1 MTKIF
6 DYCENTSLLFIQ
18 QPYNALSSFGFL
30 LVAYLLYRRFHSTD
44 LYQQKN
50 FRNLICLSAIIAL
63 GSFIWHT
70 HLAIFTFALDVIPIF
85 LFLILYQWAWYG
97 RYTVLLNHQRAAL
110 IFVML
115 LVMGSFTQVYES
127 YFLQRANAFIP
138 VALWLLWTAQW
149 VKKREPYLA
158 RCQIIAAIL
167 IIAAIVMRS
176 IDVPV
181 CELAKHGTHQF
192 WHLLCAAGLYMSL
205 HGWRRNESMKS
216 GLIWRRTKRIL
227 LGVLLLLVLLIGYF
241 LSLVLVPLPEPT
253 GIKDRLAMFPQEGL
267 DFKSPTTIYFN
278 DQQVPFIE
286 AEDDADAAYAIGL
299 VQAHLR
305 LGQLEMARRLVH
317 GRLSEIAGPIANPV
331 DHTLRVI
338 DFPKS
343 AKQVVANF
351 PPETKIWVDRYVQGI
366 NDYIAHSKE
375 LPYEFRLLNMK
386 VEKWQPED
394 LIAIA
399 RLAGTDYTW
408 LIWYTLMDY
417 RESPEWAEIWNV
429 MLDAG
434 SGHTYEGGAR
444 NSTTRELNR
453 KSFQL
458 PAPNKRLGLMLDLM
472 MSYAKLGS
480 NSVVVGPGRSASGA
494 PLIANDPHLGLN
506 LPNLWMVAGIK
517 SPSIH
522 AVGMMAP
529 GLPMLAF
536 GRNEHIAWGG
546 TNLHAANSDLYDV
559 SKLPEKDFT
568 WHEESLK
575 TRFWFDG
582 TARYR
587 TTKYGPVITDAPLIP
602 NAGNRTLALKWIG
615 HGTSDEITAMLRV
628 NQASNWEEFQAAFD
642 NFAAPAQNFLY
653 ADTEGNIGRLT
664 ATMVP
669 QRRNERP
676 KDIFADREKF
686 DKSWGRIINHNG
698 LPSQFIPREGY
709 LVSANDPT
717 PPSNVLVGYF
727 FSPPDRAERL
737 KQIIEHT
744 KLHDVESMMQLQK
757 DVFSST
763 SLILRDV
770 LLKKMESLGVR
781 DGETVRLMREWD
793 GNYRSDSR
801 GALAYQAFLSGYARA
816 LYGAL
821 HANDELNAIE
831 RSAYFED
838 FLVQKTETAKDKT
851 VAAAFRKGLVR
862 AEELLE
868 KYAVWGDVHRL
879 HIKHML
885 SNIPV
890 LGKRY
895 VFDDL
900 PTSGSR
906 ETVMKRAHGLIGDEP
921 QGAYYG
927 AQSRQV
933 SDLADPNA
941 NYFVILGGQDGWLN
955 SENFLDQA
963 TLWQRGE
970 YMKIPLEMD
979 LVRMSFKH
987 KLEFND

>member
-1 MTKIF
+1 MDRSGIAKWT
-6 DYCENTSLLFIQ
+6 L
-18 QPYNALSSFGFL
+18 
-30 LVAYLLYRRFHSTD
+30 R
-44 LYQQKN
+44 
-50 FRNLICLSAIIAL
+50 AIGGI
-63 GSFIWHT
+63 
-70 HLAIFTFALDVIPIF
+70 VV
-85 LFLILYQWAWYG
+85 LIL
-97 RYTVLLNHQRAAL
+97 L
-110 IFVML
+110 IL
-115 LVMGSFTQVYES
+115 G
-127 YFLQRANAFIP
+127 
-138 VALWLLWTAQW
+138 
-149 VKKREPYLA
+149 YLF
-158 RCQIIAAIL
+158 
-167 IIAAIVMRS
+167 S
-176 IDVPV
+176 
-181 CELAKHGTHQF
+181 
-192 WHLLCAAGLYMSL
+192 
-205 HGWRRNESMKS
+205 
-216 GLIWRRTKRIL
+216 IL
-227 LGVLLLLVLLIGYF
+227 LL
-241 LSLVLVPLPEPT
+241 PLPEPT

-267 DFKSPTTIYFN
+267 DFKGPTTIHFN

-286 AEDDADAAYAIGL
+286 AAEDADAAYAVGL

-305 LGQLEMARRLVH
+305 LGQLEIARRIVY
-317 GRLSEIAGPIANPV
+317 GRLAEVAGPVATQV

-338 DFPKS
+338 DYPKS

-351 PPETKIWVDRYVQGI
+351 PPETKLWAERYVQGI

-375 LPYEFRLLNMK
+375 LPYEFRLLNLK
-386 VEKWQPED
+386 VEKWKPED
-394 LIAIA
+394 IIAIG

-417 RESPEWAEIWNV
+417 RRSPEWAEIWNL

-434 SGHTYEGGAR
+434 SGHTYQQGNR
-444 NSTTRELNR
+444 STTTRELNR
-453 KSFQL
+453 RSFQL
-458 PAPNKRLGLMLDLM
+458 PKVNPRLGYLLDVM
-472 MSYAKLGS
+472 QGYGKLGS
-480 NSVVVGPGRSASGA
+480 NSVVVGPSRSASGA

-506 LPNLWMVAGIK
+506 LPNLWMVVGLK
-517 SPSIH
+517 SPSYH

-529 GLPMLAF
+529 GLPVLAF

-546 TNLHAANSDLYDV
+546 TNLHGANSDLYDV
-559 SKLPEKDFT
+559 SDLPDKDFT
-568 WHEESLK
+568 WHEETLK
-575 TRFWFDG
+575 TRFWLDS
-582 TARYR
+582 TVRYR

-602 NAGNRTLALKWIG
+602 NAGGRTLAMKWIG
-615 HGTSDEITAMLRV
+615 HGLSDEITAMLRV
-628 NQASNWEEFQAAFD
+628 NRAANWEEFQAAFD
-642 NFAAPAQNFLY
+642 NFATPAQNMLY

-669 QRRNERP
+669 LRKNARP
-676 KDIFADREKF
+676 DDIFADRALF

-717 PPSNVLVGYF
+717 PPSSVLVGYF

-744 KLHDVESMMQLQK
+744 PLHDVETMMQLQK

-816 LYGAL
+816 LYAAL
-821 HANDELNAIE
+821 HAQDELDAIE

-851 VAAAFRKGLVR
+851 VAGAFRKGLER
-862 AEELLE
+862 AEGLLE

-879 HIKHML
+879 QLKHGL
-885 SNIPV
+885 ANIP
-890 LGKRY
+890 LLSERY
-895 VFDDL
+895 VFDNI

-921 QGAYYG
+921 EGAYYG

-941 NYFVILGGQDGWLN
+941 NYFVILGGQDGWIN

-963 TLWQRGE
+963 TLWQKGE

-987 KLEFND
+987 KLMWE